1 MAAGSTPAE
10 GTDEKERP
18 GIVKRKIVPRNPK
31 DFGGYFVVRVLTL
44 FFLLV
49 VVARSAI
56 HLFAPDG
63 GAQSIAGIDTSVAGG
78 SNIIALFHQWGAI
91 QLLFVGLMLV
101 LFFAYK
107 GFTPLVILFLALD
120 APMRALAGQ
129 MGAVES
135 TRTPPGEALN
145 WPVFFALLILFA
157 VSLMS
162 KRSRTGQAN

>member
-1 MAAGSTPAE
+1 MAAGSIPAE
-10 GTDEKERP
+10 GTSEKVRI
-18 GIVKRKIVPRNPK
+18 GIVISKILPRNPK
-31 DFGGYFVVRVLTL
+31 EFGGYFVVRVLTL

-49 VVARSAI
+49 VVARSAT
-56 HLFAPDG
+56 HLFSPDG
-63 GAQSIAGIDTSVAGG
+63 GAESIAGIDTSVAGG

-145 WPVFFALLILFA
+145 WPVFFVLVALFI
-157 VSLMS
+157 VSLVGKKS
-162 KRSRTGQAN
+162 KT